1 MREYG
6 PEAVAAEMAK
16 AHAARAFGADYVAH
30 ILRQQ
35 QPRREVQPPLQLRDS
50 ARNELAPIRFRW
62 PNTMLSF
69 CVSERSPV
77 TSLHQKRNQLS
88 WTCMAR
94 QLDQTVTDAAS
105 KNHTFADT
113 LESLVDGELQSTR
126 QPLRRTPFPPFPA
139 ACPALH

>member
-50 ARNELAPIRFRW
+50 ARNELAPDPLSLAEYDAFILRFRKESRDL
-62 PNTMLSF
+62 TA
-69 CVSERSPV
+69 SETEP
-77 TSLHQKRNQLS
+77 
-88 WTCMAR
+88 A
-94 QLDQTVTDAAS
+94 QLDLYGPSTGPDG
-105 KNHTFADT
+105 NGRGFE
-113 LESLVDGELQSTR
+113 ESH
-126 QPLRRTPFPPFPA
+126 LRRHSGIARRWRAPIDATA
-139 ACPALH
+139 VA